1 MGNVTCLCD
10 AYTERKR
17 QSSNILACVY
27 VCLCVRARIHK
38 HVQVTRQD
46 FRRVGGGLSPACI
59 AAACR
64 AVRCPGRRRCHGA
77 VHGRHGAGWW
87 RASAGLK
94 NVFCALYRMCSL
106 YNVLSIE
113 CVVYIICSLYRGA
126 GWWRWYRIC
135 SLQTVSSIEC
145 FLTMRRICTALDDS
159 WEICHILH
167 SKHALATFLE
177 ILDSIQIYST
187 QYICCGNIPR
197 ESFWILFF
205 ISLELFFNVLRQRHF
220 WFFASAPPV
229 SWNML
234 DALSLRWV

>member
-1 MGNVTCLCD
+1 MHNDWSPFTVFAL
-10 AYTERKR
+10 
-17 QSSNILACVY
+17 
-27 VCLCVRARIHK
+27 VCLRHK
-38 HVQVTRQD
+38 
-46 FRRVGGGLSPACI
+46 SP
-59 AAACR
+59 
-64 AVRCPGRRRCHGA
+64 
-77 VHGRHGAGWW
+77 
-87 RASAGLK
+87 
-94 NVFCALYRMCSL
+94 
-106 YNVLSIE
+106 SILPR
-113 CVVYIICSLYRGA
+113 VYIICSLYRGA

-159 WEICHILH
+159 WELCHILH

-187 QYICCGNIPR
+187 QYICCVNIPR
-197 ESFWILFF
+197 EIFLSLFF
-205 ISLELFFNVLRQRHF
+205 ISLELFFNVLRQRPF